1 MYIDDRVVGRGDRGI
16 AEGTEGLLLWGEGWL
31 ESEKEDQRG
40 GGGEALLVSP
50 RPVWGRAAPNNH
62 GYEESYTNRQ
72 KSVEPS
78 FAVAGKDF
86 GNKNLQQ
93 GFLDI
98 KK

>member
-1 MYIDDRVVGRGDRGI
+1 VVGRGDRGI
-16 AEGTEGLLLWGEGWL
+16 GEGTEGLLLWGEGWL

-50 RPVWGRAAPNNH
+50 RPVWGRAAPNH
-62 GYEESYTNRQ
+62 GYEESYPIRTPFCSSRIG
-72 KSVEPS
+72 
-78 FAVAGKDF
+78 FR
-86 GNKNLQQ
+86 QQ